1 MDGDKL
7 RAWWWARQGLDGSF
21 AGASPAAILER
32 AGWMRSVGG
41 AGPYIGMQARAG
53 LSRAEVEAALLAGEI
68 QELPSARGCTY
79 VIPASDF
86 AVALQAGQGA
96 GDDADAAM
104 ARKYLNVTDEELERL
119 HEDVQGAL
127 VSGPL
132 DPRSIKD
139 KLGPAVRSL
148 GHEGKKRGLAT
159 TLPLALGWLQSHGLI
174 RRIPIEG
181 RLDRQRFV
189 YTLWRP
195 APISRPMPPAELN
208 AELAKRFLRWTG
220 PARAA
225 QFSVWAGL
233 GIKNSKHAFAAIG
246 AVVVSEDRYALP
258 EDIDEIQAT
267 VVPAEPQVHFVG
279 NLDGLFLHRR
289 ELAAHIHPE
298 DHKRSIL
305 SEKGLQAGGTLAD
318 LSNQAIVDRGRIIG
332 VWDYD
337 LQREELA
344 WRTFK
349 PATAAVKAAAERTEA
364 YVRDQLGDMRSF
376 SLDSPDTRG
385 MRLAAIRSIE

>member
-1 MDGDKL
+1 MDADKL
-7 RAWWWARQGLDGSF
+7 RAWWWARQGLDGSLN
-21 AGASPAAILER
+21 GATPATILER

-41 AGPYIGMQARAG
+41 SGPYIGMYARAG
-53 LSRAEVEAALLAGEI
+53 LSRTDVEASLASGEI

-79 VIPASDF
+79 VLPASDY
-86 AVALQAGQGA
+86 ALGLQAGQGH
-96 GDDADAAM
+96 GDDAELQM
-104 ARKYLNVTDEELERL
+104 ARKYLGVNDEELVRL
-119 HEDVQGAL
+119 REDVQGAL
-127 VSGPL
+127 ESGPL

-174 RRIPIEG
+174 RRIPVEG
-181 RLDRQRFV
+181 RLDRQRFA
-189 YTLWRP
+189 YALWRP
-195 APISRPMPPAELN
+195 CPIAEPLS
-208 AELAKRFLRWTG
+208 AQDISVALATRYLRWTG
-220 PARAA
+220 PAKLT
-225 QFSVWAGL
+225 QFAVWSGL
-233 GIKNSKHAFAAIG
+233 GVKTSKQAFTTIQ
-246 AVVVSEDRYALP
+246 AVALDDERFALP
-258 EDIDEIQAT
+258 EDVEAIAAT
-267 VVPAEPQVHFVG
+267 RVPTEQQVHFVG

-289 ELAAHIHPE
+289 EISAHLHAE

-305 SEKGLQAGGTLAD
+305 SEKGLQAGGALSD
-318 LSNQAIVDRGRIIG
+318 LSNQAIVDRGRLIG

-337 LQREELA
+337 AQREELA

-349 PATAAVKAAAERTEA
+349 PASAAVKAAAARTEA

-376 SLDSPDTRG
+376 SLDSPDSRG

>member
-1 MDGDKL
+1 MG
-7 RAWWWARQGLDGSF
+7 AQRQHTF
-21 AGASPAAILER
+21 
-32 AGWMRSVGG
+32 
-41 AGPYIGMQARAG
+41 
-53 LSRAEVEAALLAGEI
+53 
-68 QELPSARGCTY
+68 
-79 VIPASDF
+79 
-86 AVALQAGQGA
+86 
-96 GDDADAAM
+96 
-104 ARKYLNVTDEELERL
+104 
-119 HEDVQGAL
+119 
-127 VSGPL
+127 
-132 DPRSIKD
+132 
-139 KLGPAVRSL
+139 
-148 GHEGKKRGLAT
+148 
-159 TLPLALGWLQSHGLI
+159 
-174 RRIPIEG
+174 
-181 RLDRQRFV
+181 
-189 YTLWRP
+189 
-195 APISRPMPPAELN
+195 
-208 AELAKRFLRWTG
+208 
-220 PARAA
+220 
-225 QFSVWAGL
+225 
-233 GIKNSKHAFAAIG
+233 GIKNGKHAFAAIG